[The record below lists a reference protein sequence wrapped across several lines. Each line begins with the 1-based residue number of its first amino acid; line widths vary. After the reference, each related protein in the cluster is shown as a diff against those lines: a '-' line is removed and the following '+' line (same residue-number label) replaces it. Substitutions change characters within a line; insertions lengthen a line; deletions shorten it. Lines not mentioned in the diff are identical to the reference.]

1 MAWLQTFGA
10 SKSGPI
16 APIGIAK
23 RFRKLVKAASVKAA
37 SAAPPIAWLEKWP
50 TNAMRHS
57 FASYFF
63 AKTSN
68 AAETCARLGQRSDDV
83 LFQHYRSLVRK
94 TDAERF
100 FELKPLVTD
109 TTLVSL
115 ATARAT

>member
-1 MAWLQTFGA
+1 VQR
-10 SKSGPI
+10 SRPI

-37 SAAPPIAWLEKWP
+37 SATPPIAWLEKWP

-83 LFQHYRSLVRK
+83 LFQHYRSLVK
-94 TDAERF
+94 KADAERF
-100 FELKPLVTD
+100 FDMGPPEHIVEIIPMRV
-109 TTLVSL
+109 
-115 ATARAT
+115 AAA